1 VTVRSLRRSLIL
13 ALLAIAT
20 WAPLALAQVADMG
33 VTKSGPASAGPDSD
47 VVYTI
52 VVTNGGGDAA
62 ADVAVNDTLPAR

>member
-20 WAPLALAQVADMG
+20 WAPLALPQVADMG
-33 VTKSGPASAGPDSD
+33 GPASAGPDSD

-52 VVTNGGGDAA
+52 VVTNGGSDAA